1 MHNKDGFLHITKAEL
16 KVLLE
21 VADNTRYA
29 GVIINVKMQHVA
41 VVDGVRVAICS
52 DLGHFPSESLPIV
65 MLPSAPLQRSYKA
78 CKAGG
83 SILIALFDQT
93 TGWCWYSGEAGT
105 LVKSEIYAYSEME
118 LPPYMQVIPEVA
130 PHACSTVCIHPVYF
144 AFLHDIVRAVRSQP
158 PAVKNKRSSPLT
170 ISVGETTRDPI
181 RFDCKQWFGAIM
193 PCIVP

>member
-1 MHNKDGFLHITKAEL
+1 
-16 KVLLE
+16 
-21 VADNTRYA
+21 
-29 GVIINVKMQHVA
+29 MQHVA
-41 VVDGVRVAICS
+41 VLDKVRAAICR
-52 DLGHFPSESLPIV
+52 DLGPFLSGSLPIV
-65 MLPSAPLQRSYKA
+65 MLPFAPLQRAYKV
-78 CKAGG
+78 CKASG
-83 SILIALFDQT
+83 IRIELFDQT

-181 RFDCKQWFGAIM
+181 RCDCKQWFGAIM

>member
-1 MHNKDGFLHITKAEL
+1 MHNKDGLLHVTKAEL

-21 VADNTRYA
+21 VADNARYE

-65 MLPSAPLQRSYKA
+65 MLPFAPLQRAYKV
-78 CKAGG
+78 CKASG
-83 SILIALFDQT
+83 IRIELFDQT

-118 LPPYMQVIPEVA
+118 LPPYMQV
-130 PHACSTVCIHPVYF
+130 PHACSTVGINPVYF
-144 AFLHDIVRAVRSQP
+144 RFLCDIVKAVTQD
-158 PAVKNKRSSPLT
+158 KHSSPLT
-170 ISVGETTRDPI
+170 ISVGETTVDPI
-181 RFDCKQWFGAIM
+181 RFDCRQWCGAIM